1 MSSSDS
7 NDARIDSRLRL
18 ASSVRA
24 SIRSFVWSPLSPL
37 EWPFAVD
44 IRQIKTVFSSIRH
57 PPSSTLSIFSGSP
70 PILYTV
76 SKMNCSVFVFSSI
89 SWVMPAWSNKYC
101 HSGLMS

>member
-24 SIRSFVWSPLSPL
+24 SILSFVWSPLSPL

-44 IRQIKTVFSSIRH
+44 IRQIKTVFSCLYWRA
-57 PPSSTLSIFSGSP
+57 PLREGGWQNRGSGRQ
-70 PILYTV
+70 TT
-76 SKMNCSVFVFSSI
+76 
-89 SWVMPAWSNKYC
+89 
-101 HSGLMS
+101 